1 MQWYDSPSETDTAE
15 TVFPTIDHPRTKPSG
30 SGIPGSGMTL
40 LAWLSR
46 YADLTPDR
54 PCLVHHQNGRYA
66 VMTYSDVHALA
77 GQASKT
83 LTRALAEAPARHRTE
98 AGSGSGQTGSDIVLL
113 FLKHHP
119 LQLPAYLGTMMAG
132 LVPSFMA
139 FPTPKQ
145 DPAHYWA
152 SHAELVARIQPA
164 LIVTYPEIASEV
176 ETLCAD
182 LPTKVLL
189 IDDLATGDGPSATV
203 IPGPSDTALLQHSSG
218 TTGLKKGVVLTFG
231 QIEAQA
237 TAYAPTIDLGPG
249 STVVSWLP
257 YYHDMGLF
265 TAFLIPLT
273 VGATVVSMDAF
284 EWVARPAILFETIE
298 RFQGTHCWLPNFAF
312 QHLVNTVPS
321 DGAAG
326 QAYRLDSMIRFI
338 SCSEPVKAAS
348 LVAFSRT
355 FAAYGI
361 RPEHLSACYAMA
373 ETGFAVSQSNPTRH
387 DPVRWYAGE
396 ALATQARAVAVA
408 ADHPGARAL
417 VSNGSPIE
425 GVGIRILPIPRNEEA
440 ASPARGPVVG
450 EIAVRGDIVFS
461 GYYRDEATTEQA
473 FLDGWY
479 RTGDIGFL
487 DEGELFVSGRI
498 KDVIIVHGRNYFAH
512 DIEEIVSGTTG
523 VIPGRAVA
531 VGVANEAVGSE
542 DVVVLAESRLED
554 EEAMR
559 VLKRTIKRL
568 VFDRLELTVRSV
580 HLVRP
585 GWLTKTS
592 SGKIS
597 RSENL
602 ARYRAD
608 QRDNRD

>member
-387 DPVRWYAGE
+387 DPVRWYAGRPSRRRHVPSRWLRIIPAPAPWCRTDPRSRASGFVSCPSPETRRRRGPRE
-396 ALATQARAVAVA
+396 ALSSVRLRCAEISSSPDTIGTRPRPNKPSWMVGTAPAISASWTKANFSSA
-408 ADHPGARAL
+408 A
-417 VSNGSPIE
+417 GS
-425 GVGIRILPIPRNEEA
+425 R
-440 ASPARGPVVG
+440 
-450 EIAVRGDIVFS
+450 
-461 GYYRDEATTEQA
+461 
-473 FLDGWY
+473 
-479 RTGDIGFL
+479 
-487 DEGELFVSGRI
+487 
-498 KDVIIVHGRNYFAH
+498 
-512 DIEEIVSGTTG
+512 
-523 VIPGRAVA
+523 
-531 VGVANEAVGSE
+531 
-542 DVVVLAESRLED
+542 
-554 EEAMR
+554 M
-559 VLKRTIKRL
+559 
-568 VFDRLELTVRSV
+568 
-580 HLVRP
+580 
-585 GWLTKTS
+585 
-592 SGKIS
+592 
-597 RSENL
+597 
-602 ARYRAD
+602 
-608 QRDNRD
+608 